1 MLLDGNY
8 EDHVMIP
15 DSDSPS
21 DVSIFILFHSFF
33 DDLLAL
39 SIDQRRP
46 IKQTSETFQRWMN
59 VIQFPNVLANRK
71 ELV

>member
-15 DSDSPS
+15 DS

-59 VIQFPNVLANRK
+59 VIQFPNVLAIRK